1 MTQAGILCAIAA
13 SIHYHV
19 PADGLL
25 AVYQA
30 ENGHSGQWVRNTNGT
45 YDIGPMQ
52 FNTAYLATLR
62 KYGIKPEDVQNTG
75 QCYPFE
81 LAAWR
86 IHAHIQNETGDL
98 WTRIAHYHS
107 SSPEHVAPYRA
118 RLMVYARRW
127 RKWLEEN
134 FQVEAGAQ
142 KSGKLDGVQLAS
154 R

>member
-1 MTQAGILCAIAA
+1 MTKAGILCAIAA

-25 AVYQA
+25 AVYQI
-30 ENGHSGQWVRNTNGT
+30 ENGASGQWVRNANGT
-45 YDIGPMQ
+45 YDVGPMQ
-52 FNTAYLATLR
+52 FNTSYLATLR
-62 KYGIKPEDVQNTG
+62 QYGIQAKNVESTG
-75 QCYPFE
+75 RCYPFE

-86 IHAHIQNETGDL
+86 IHEHIQGTRGDL

-107 SSPEHVAPYRA
+107 TSPGEVSRYRA
-118 RLMVYARRW
+118 RLIVYARRW

-134 FQVEAGAQ
+134 FQVSVLGGREG
-142 KSGKLDGVQLAS
+142 